1 MRRRDFL
8 LKTTAAMALAD
19 APLCMPALAQQQK
32 TVTLWHIYN
41 NESDMIHLGIKKF
54 NDAQNGYLIEQR
66 LVPYTQINPELVRAI
81 ATGSPP
87 DLVVINDPDLASY
100 SSQGQ
105 FTDLTDRVAASKVI
119 DESKYFKGPQTS
131 DRWKGRRYSV
141 AREVNTLALYY
152 NADMFRAKG
161 LDPAKPPATWKE
173 MVAAAERLTDPGKR
187 VFGLGFCAAQSEQ
200 STFQWL
206 PFLWQAGGSIDKL
219 DQPEAAAALELWAD
233 LVRRQLTSRDVINQP
248 QAEVMNAFLAQ
259 GSAMAVGGPWEL
271 PRFGKEAKFEWG
283 VAVLPVK
290 DDRNIRASSL
300 GGFHFAI
307 PKGAKEVGGAFKVI
321 ETMSDPALF
330 REGWNFGGLL
340 APRSDIE
347 IADPAWPAAYAVFR
361 EQMKTAIQRGP
372 HPQWS
377 QLSRP
382 IQTAIQEALIGAKPA
397 AQALQEAAA
406 KIQPVLAKT
415 PL

>member
-8 LKTTAAMALAD
+8 LKSAASAALLSA
-19 APLCMPALAQQQK
+19 PALAQQNK

-41 NESDMIHLGIKKF
+41 NDSDMIHLGIKKF
-54 NDAQNGYLIEQR
+54 NEAGNGYQIEQR
-66 LVPYTQINPELVRAI
+66 LVPYTQINPELIRAI
-81 ATGSPP
+81 ATSSPP
-87 DLVVINDPDLASY
+87 DLVVINDPDLAGY
-100 SSQGQ
+100 ASQGQ
-105 FTDLTDRVAASKVI
+105 FTDLSERVASSKVI
-119 DESKYFKGPQTS
+119 DASKYFKGPQTS
-131 DRWKGRRYSV
+131 DQWKGRRYSV

-161 LDPAKPPATWKE
+161 LDPERPPSTWGE
-173 MVAAAERLTDPGKR
+173 VVAAAEKLAEPSKG

-200 STFQWL
+200 SVFHWL
-206 PFLWQAGGSIDKL
+206 PWLWQAGGSIDKL
-219 DQPEAAAALELWAD
+219 DQPEATAALDIWAD
-233 LVRRQLTSRDVINQP
+233 LVKRQLTSRDVINQP
-248 QAEVMNAFLAQ
+248 QAEVVGAFLAG
-259 GSAMAVGGPWEL
+259 GSTMAIGGPWEL
-271 PRFGKEAKFEWG
+271 PRFGKEARFDWR
-283 VAVLPVK
+283 VAPLPVK
-290 DDRNIRASSL
+290 EDRSIRASSL

-307 PKGAKEVGGAFKVI
+307 PKGAKQIDGAFQVI

-330 REGWNFGGLL
+330 RQGWNSSGLL

-347 IADPAWPAAYAVFR
+347 IADPAWPNAYAVFR

-382 IQTAIQEALIGAKPA
+382 IQIAIQEALTGTKPSA
-397 AQALQEAAA
+397 EALRDAAA
-406 KIQPVLAKT
+406 KIRPVLARI

>member
-8 LKTTAAMALAD
+8 LNASAAAIAV
-19 APLCMPALAQQQK
+19 PAFVGPAIAQAK
-32 TVTLWHIYN
+32 AVTLWHIYN
-41 NESDMIHLGIKKF
+41 NESDMIHLGIRKF
-54 NDAQNGYLIEQR
+54 NESRKDYQIEQR

-100 SSQGQ
+100 ASQGQ
-105 FTDLTDRVAASKVI
+105 FTDLTDLVAASKVI
-119 DESKYFKGPQTS
+119 DASKYFKGPQTS
-131 DRWKGRRYSV
+131 DHWKGRRYSI
-141 AREVNTLALYY
+141 AREVNTLSLYY

-161 LDPAKPPATWKE
+161 LDPDKPPKTWSE
-173 MVAAAERLTDPGKR
+173 VVAAAEKLADPAKG

-200 STFQWL
+200 STFQFL
-206 PFLWQAGGSIDKL
+206 PWLWQAGGAIDKL
-219 DQPEAAAALELWAD
+219 DQPEAADALGLWAD
-233 LVRRQLTSRDVINQP
+233 MVKRQLTSRDVINQP
-248 QAEVMNAFLAQ
+248 QGEVINAFMAG
-259 GSAMAVGGPWEL
+259 GSGMAVGGPWEL
-271 PRFGKEAKFEWG
+271 PRFKDAKFEWRL
-283 VAVLPVK
+283 AMLPVK
-290 DDRNIRASSL
+290 DGRNIQASSL

-307 PKGAKEVGGAFKVI
+307 PKGAKEVDGAFAVI

-330 REGWNFGGLL
+330 REGWNASGLL

-347 IADPAWPAAYAVFR
+347 IQNPAWPSAYAVFR

-382 IQTAIQEALIGAKPA
+382 IQIAIQEALTGTKPA
-397 AQALQEAAA
+397 AQALQDAAA
-406 KIQPVLAKT
+406 KIRPVLART